1 MDCSYSVSRNL
12 LFCAIHQLSQK
23 IDSDIVV
30 RWEKDA
36 DVCCE
41 KVVDLA
47 LAAIL
52 GCKLFGGNL
61 THLRLTPWNLEKRL
75 IVRFHLRFVFT
86 LFLNYFILELLL
98 FLLISVSGYTKAKL
112 VYPGY
117 TNFHL
122 NLQLINTE
130 LINQPKL

>member
-1 MDCSYSVSRNL
+1 MYCSYSVSRNL

-36 DVCCE
+36 DVCGE

-61 THLRLTPWNLEKRL
+61 THLRLTSWNLEKRL
-75 IVRFHLRFVFT
+75 IVRFHLRFVFA

-98 FLLISVSGYTKAKL
+98 FLLIDLFNCVIEDFRILDYIIKIN
-112 VYPGY
+112 Y
-117 TNFHL
+117 
-122 NLQLINTE
+122 LQLINTE
-130 LINQPKL
+130 SINRPKL